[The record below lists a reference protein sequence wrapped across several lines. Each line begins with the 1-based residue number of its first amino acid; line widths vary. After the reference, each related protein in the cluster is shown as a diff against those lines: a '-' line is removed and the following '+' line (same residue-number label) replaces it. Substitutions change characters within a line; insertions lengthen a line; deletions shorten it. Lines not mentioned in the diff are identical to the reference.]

1 MDESHEQDGSGGCQ
15 CELEI
20 RQNAWTVPRARC
32 EDGMQCHP
40 QELNLGA
47 QRREPTGLEVTSMA
61 RVVFGAV

>member
-1 MDESHEQDGSGGCQ
+1 
-15 CELEI
+15 
-20 RQNAWTVPRARC
+20 
-32 EDGMQCHP
+32 MQCHP

>member
-1 MDESHEQDGSGGCQ
+1 MDESHVQHGSVGCQ

-20 RQNAWTVPRARC
+20 RQGRAQAARC
-32 EDGMQCHP
+32 EDGMRCHP

-61 RVVFGAV
+61 RVVSGAV